1 MKITKIPLNSTTT
14 LFRWIAAEPI
24 DGTPTITFKM
34 TAGDQSPVMT
44 VLHSAATVT
53 AIGNNRSELT
63 ISPVIANFAGL
74 SGHWGQAWLE
84 TVSDSA
90 YPVLIT
96 RVAGS
101 TAHLAEPLPRGVDLA
116 ATASLEWATWTCT
129 PGAAITGTLGAYT
142 WRVNYVSRSGA
153 DAPSTSRQDDGI
165 LSVVRRPFNVG
176 LSHYDLCALVP
187 SLADMV
193 PRRQQDF
200 NPQISLAEDEV
211 GLMVR
216 ERVEVDGFTEDD
228 LFNAHI
234 FSRTTAY
241 LSAAIIYEGVG
252 QFDAAQ
258 QFRDKGADAF
268 DRAARSV
275 IIDIAGTGDLG
286 LVADL
291 ASRRQAIDGGRKTDV
306 RGSMASRSQ
315 TEYEKTFVPTR
326 GMRH

>member
-1 MKITKIPLNSTTT
+1 MKITKIPVGSTTT
-14 LFRWIAAEPI
+14 LFRWVAVEPI
-24 DGTPTITFKM
+24 DGTPTVTFKM
-34 TAGDQSPVMT
+34 TAGDQSPAMT

-63 ISPVIANFAGL
+63 ISPAVANFAGL
-74 SGHWGQAWLE
+74 SGRWGQAWLE

-90 YPVLIT
+90 YPVQIT
-96 RVAGS
+96 RVTGS
-101 TAHLAEPLPRGVDLA
+101 TAHLAEPLPRGIDLA
-116 ATASLEWATWTCT
+116 ATASLEWATWVCT
-129 PGAAITGTLGAYT
+129 PGAAITGSLGAYAWQISYT
-142 WRVNYVSRSGA
+142 ARAGA
-153 DAPSTSRQDDGI
+153 DAPSSSRQDDGI
-165 LSVVRRPFNVG
+165 LSIVRRPFNVG

-200 NPQISLAEDEV
+200 TPQIELASDEV

-216 ERVEVDGFTEDD
+216 ERVGVDGYTEDD

-234 FSRTTAY
+234 FSKTTAY
-241 LSAAIIYEGVG
+241 ISAAMIYEGVG
-252 QFDAAQ
+252 QFEAAQ
-258 QFRDKGADAF
+258 QFRDKAEAAF

-275 IIDIAGTGDLG
+275 IIDVAGTGELG
-286 LVADL
+286 TVLDL
-291 ASRRQAIDGGRKTDV
+291 AARRQAIDGGRKTDV

-315 TEYEKTFVPTR
+315 TEYEKSFSPTR